1 MVTRE
6 EVREQIV
13 NDDVHYLL
21 VQFIDL
27 HGSPKVK
34 LVPADQLDRL
44 IDDGVPFAGSAV
56 PGLGQAP
63 NSHDMAAR
71 VDLGSYTLVPWTD
84 GVARFASDLFVD
96 GEPYLFCPRQNLKR
110 VLARVR
116 SSGFTFNVG
125 LEPEHHLVT
134 KKEDGS
140 IDVWDLSLIH
150 I

>member
-34 LVPADQLDRL
+34 LVPADQLD
-44 IDDGVPFAGSAV
+44 
-56 PGLGQAP
+56 
-63 NSHDMAAR
+63 
-71 VDLGSYTLVPWTD
+71 
-84 GVARFASDLFVD
+84 
-96 GEPYLFCPRQNLKR
+96 
-110 VLARVR
+110 
-116 SSGFTFNVG
+116 
-125 LEPEHHLVT
+125 
-134 KKEDGS
+134 
-140 IDVWDLSLIH
+140 LSLIH